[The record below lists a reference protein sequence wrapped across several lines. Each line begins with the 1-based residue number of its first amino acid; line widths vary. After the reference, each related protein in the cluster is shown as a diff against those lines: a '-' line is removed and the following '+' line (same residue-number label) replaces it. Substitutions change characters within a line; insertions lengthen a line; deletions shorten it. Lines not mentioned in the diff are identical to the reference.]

1 MRCFTYKRT
10 ISRLAIPIDVYDDC
24 VFSAPPDVKAQT
36 VQTTK
41 NLKSKKAANWQ
52 PFAII

>member
-1 MRCFTYKRT
+1 MRCFTHKRT
-10 ISRLAIPIDVYDDC
+10 ISRLAIPINVIDDC
-24 VFSAPPDVKAQT
+24 VFSAPPDAKAQA

-41 NLKSKKAANWQ
+41 QLKAKKAANWQ